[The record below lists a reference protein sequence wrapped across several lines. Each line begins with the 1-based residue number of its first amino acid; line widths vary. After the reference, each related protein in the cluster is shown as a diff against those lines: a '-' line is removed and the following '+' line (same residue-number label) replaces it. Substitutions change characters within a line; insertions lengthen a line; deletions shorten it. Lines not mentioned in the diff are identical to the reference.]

1 MSNRK
6 RLPNRRSNSS
16 IRFECDGFSYL
27 ATAGYFDDG
36 ALAEIFLEVP
46 GKAGTAVASAANTAA
61 ILASLLL
68 QHGVAATDIEHSVTG
83 PIRIALKMFSE
94 RRQ

>member
-1 MSNRK
+1 MNNRK
-6 RLPNRRSNSS
+6 RLPIRRINSS
-16 IRFECDGFSYL
+16 VRFECEGFSYL

-36 ALAEIFLEVP
+36 TLAEVFLEVP

-68 QHGVAATDIEHSVTG
+68 QHGVAATDIAHSVTG
-83 PIRIALKMFSE
+83 PIEVALKTFSE
-94 RRQ
+94 GQQ